1 MVQDRLYTVTEL
13 AQELG
18 MTPRAVRFYEDKD
31 LITPQRAGTTR
42 VYSNRDRARMIL
54 ILRGK
59 RLGFSLSAIK
69 EYLDL
74 YDADITQH
82 AQLRVLLAGVA
93 KRREQLLAQRQ
104 AIDDALAELDDIT
117 TQSEA
122 ALKTP
127 APRAKRAASG

>member
-1 MVQDRLYTVTEL
+1 MGLGQLYTVTEL
-13 AQELG
+13 AHQLG
-18 MTPRAVRFYEDKD
+18 MTARAVRFYEDKG

-42 VYSNRDRARMIL
+42 VYSARDRARMIL

-74 YDADITQH
+74 YDIDITQH
-82 AQLRVLLAGVA
+82 AQLRVLLAGVS

-104 AIDDALAELDDIT
+104 AIDDALSELADIT
-117 TQSEA
+117 AQAEA
-122 ALKTP
+122 ALKIP
-127 APRAKRAASG
+127 APRARRAASG